1 MNIRSK
7 GQRSRSHG
15 QKCKRAWAMHSIK
28 CAVYNNNTHFRRQKF
43 WHTDPYPDPTR
54 SKLLTWRS
62 GDRVPSLVSRSRDH
76 QVVTAVIA
84 DFTYSHNYSR
94 RSCILLVLH
103 VEIYLLLIVHASV
116 YLLLYSVIT
125 AYEGAFWAESWW
137 LKPHKYI
144 QYLSAFPLV

>member
-1 MNIRSK
+1 MQKGVSYAFYQVRSL
-7 GQRSRSHG
+7 QQQYSFQTTEILTHRPVSR
-15 QKCKRAWAMHSIK
+15 
-28 CAVYNNNTHFRRQKF
+28 
-43 WHTDPYPDPTR
+43 PDPTR

-125 AYEGAFWAESWW
+125 AYEGAF
-137 LKPHKYI
+137 
-144 QYLSAFPLV
+144 